1 VLPIEK
7 SSRSRPFAGVLRPVI
22 DTTFAFEQT
31 PEAMAYL
38 ERGSAKAGKVVVAM
52 QSGPDVASSGV
63 ASSGD

>member
-1 VLPIEK
+1 
-7 SSRSRPFAGVLRPVI
+7 
-22 DTTFAFEQT
+22 
-31 PEAMAYL
+31 MAYL